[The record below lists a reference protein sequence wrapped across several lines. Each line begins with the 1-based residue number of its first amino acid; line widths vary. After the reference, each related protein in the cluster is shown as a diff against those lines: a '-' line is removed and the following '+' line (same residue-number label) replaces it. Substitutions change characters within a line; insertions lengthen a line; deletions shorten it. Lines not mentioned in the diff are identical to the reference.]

1 MSTRHPI
8 AISALAALIL
18 GASPALHAGNLG
30 TPPAHPFTTGTV
42 EVYRER
48 FRTDIEQEFRQSG
61 GQTFLGEQKEDRWV
75 GRSTFRLG
83 DRWLAHALAGGSDS
97 EGSDGSAP
105 MGGVGA
111 EWTAW
116 TDGPAALSLLASTEY
131 VHEITYRRAA
141 GRWRHGRGRRAARG
155 KPQDCTPGRARVRA
169 LRPGPGMVGHPARR
183 STSTRSPRTPANRFE
198 FPTPAE
204 AAGTRAWTSS
214 RTA

>member
-83 DRWLAHALAGGSDS
+83 DRWLAHAL
-97 EGSDGSAP
+97 
-105 MGGVGA
+105 
-111 EWTAW
+111 
-116 TDGPAALSLLASTEY
+116 
-131 VHEITYRRAA
+131 
-141 GRWRHGRGRRAARG
+141 
-155 KPQDCTPGRARVRA
+155 
-169 LRPGPGMVGHPARR
+169 
-183 STSTRSPRTPANRFE
+183 
-198 FPTPAE
+198 
-204 AAGTRAWTSS
+204 
-214 RTA
+214 